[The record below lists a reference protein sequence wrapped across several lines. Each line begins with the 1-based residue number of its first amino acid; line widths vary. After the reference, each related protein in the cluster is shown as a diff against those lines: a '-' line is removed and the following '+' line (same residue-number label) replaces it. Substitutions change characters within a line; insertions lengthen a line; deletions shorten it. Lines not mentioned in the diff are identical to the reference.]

1 MTTIQRLY
9 SLPNCSLM
17 LEGFSDTLVLNSTEF
32 RPLLSILINAEC
44 RLARLEKP
52 LTGGREFLDSLVA
65 VVSQYAQEFLS
76 GLHAT
81 RLPKQATTGLVQLER
96 VNDNTHRLSLRSP
109 MMLDS
114 STTLTVPS
122 PNNPS
127 PNQIDLS
134 TVELFDLVEAIDQLL
149 ADTQTLPDLSLH
161 LKPLS
166 RKEIAKT
173 ETATKQVVPAAIG
186 LASLAAA
193 AFAFSLLPVPK
204 VEPPQDLY
212 PVRSGE
218 TTNKLTPAPSA
229 SPTPVPSQPSPSPS
243 AAVSSNPSPTPIA
256 DLRKLEAALVAAP
269 EITDSATLDQLGKQ
283 LRERIEPQ
291 WTTKSAISQ
300 DLIYQVGV
308 GKDGEILG
316 YKPVDSIALE
326 NSAKTPLLGLVA
338 RQGDRPATDP
348 LARFKVVFTPSGGL
362 EVEPWKQ
369 ATTSPIS
376 GITEITESA
385 KLEAILP
392 KLRSQINQGWA
403 TAPNFSEDLIYK
415 VRVKADGSVVDYTA
429 ENDAAARYAQET
441 PLSKLGK
448 LITDGKTTP
457 VQEPL
462 ALYQVVFTPPEG
474 AIEISPWRGWQ
485 N

>member
-17 LEGFSDTLVLNSTEF
+17 LEGFSDNLLLNSTEF

-52 LTGGREFLDSLVA
+52 WSGGREFLESLVA

-81 RLPKQATTGLVQLER
+81 RVPKQAATGLVQLER

-109 MMLDS
+109 VVLDS
-114 STTLTVPS
+114 STNITTPS
-122 PNNPS
+122 PT
-127 PNQIDLS
+127 QIDLS

-149 ADTQTLPDLSLH
+149 ADTQTLPNLSLN

-173 ETATKQVVPAAIG
+173 EPVTKQVVPAAIG
-186 LASLAAA
+186 VASLAAA
-193 AFAFSLLPVPK
+193 AFAFSLMPFPK
-204 VEPPQDLY
+204 VEPPKDLY

-218 TTNKLTPAPSA
+218 TANSLTPATPASPTATRQPTPSPSA
-229 SPTPVPSQPSPSPS
+229 SAVSSSPSPSP
-243 AAVSSNPSPTPIA
+243 AI
-256 DLRKLEAALVAAP
+256 DLQKLEAALVAAP
-269 EITDSATLDQLGKQ
+269 ELTDSATLEQLSKQ
-283 LRERIEPQ
+283 LRGKIEQQ
-291 WTTKSAISQ
+291 WTTKSAITQ
-300 DLIYQVGV
+300 DLTYQVGV

-316 YKPVDSIALE
+316 YKPINSAALD
-326 NSAKTPLLGLVA
+326 NAAKTPLLGLVA

-348 LARFKVVFTPSGGL
+348 LARFKVVFTPNGSL
-362 EVEPWKQ
+362 EVTPWKQ
-369 ATTSPIS
+369 AMTSPIT

-392 KLRSQINQGWA
+392 KLRSQINQSWA
-403 TAPNFSEDLIYK
+403 TTPKFSEDLIYK
-415 VRVKADGSVVDYTA
+415 VRVKEDGTVVDYSA

-448 LITDGKTTP
+448 LITDSNTAP

-462 ALYQVVFTPPEG
+462 ALYKVVFTPPEG
-474 AIEISPWRGWQ
+474 AVEINPWRGWQ

>member
-17 LEGFSDTLVLNSTEF
+17 LEGFSDNLLLNSTEF
-32 RPLLSILINAEC
+32 RPLLAILINAEC

-52 LTGGREFLDSLVA
+52 LSGGREFLESLIA

-81 RLPKQATTGLVQLER
+81 RVPKQAATGLVQLER

-109 MMLDS
+109 MVLDS
-114 STTLTVPS
+114 STAVTAPS
-122 PNNPS
+122 RTE
-127 PNQIDLS
+127 IDLS

-149 ADTQTLPDLSLH
+149 ADTQTLPDLSLN
-161 LKPLS
+161 LTPLS
-166 RKEIAKT
+166 RKEIAKS
-173 ETATKQVVPAAIG
+173 ETATKQLVPAAIG

-193 AFAFSLLPVPK
+193 AFAFSFLPMPK
-204 VEPPQDLY
+204 VEPPKDLY
-212 PVRSGE
+212 PVRAGE
-218 TTNKLTPAPSA
+218 TTNSLTPATPTSPTPATSQPTPAPSA
-229 SPTPVPSQPSPSPS
+229 TASAVSASPSPTPV
-243 AAVSSNPSPTPIA
+243 A
-256 DLRKLEAALVAAP
+256 DLRKLEAALVGAP
-269 EITDSATLDQLGKQ
+269 EITDSATLEQLGKQ
-283 LRERIEPQ
+283 LRGKIEPQ
-291 WTTKSAISQ
+291 WTTKSAVPQ

-316 YKPVDSIALE
+316 YKPMDSTALE
-326 NSAKTPLLGLVA
+326 NAAKTPLLGLVA
-338 RQGDRPATDP
+338 RQGDRAASDP
-348 LARFKVVFTPSGGL
+348 LARFKVVFRSSGGL
-362 EVEPWKQ
+362 EVAPWKQ
-369 ATTSPIS
+369 AMTSPIT

-392 KLRSQINQGWA
+392 KLQSQMNQGWA
-403 TAPNFSEDLIYK
+403 TASNFSEDLIYK
-415 VRVKADGSVVDYTA
+415 VRVKEDGTVVDYSA

-448 LITDGKTTP
+448 PITDSNTAP

-462 ALYQVVFTPPEG
+462 ALYKVVFPPQG
-474 AIEISPWRGWQ
+474 AVEISPWRGWQ

>member
-17 LEGFSDTLVLNSTEF
+17 LEGFSDNFLLNSTEF
-32 RPLLSILINAEC
+32 RPLLAILINAEC

-52 LTGGREFLDSLVA
+52 LSGGREFLESLVA
-65 VVSQYAQEFLS
+65 AVSQYAQEFLS

-81 RLPKQATTGLVQLER
+81 RVPKQAAIGLVQIER

-109 MMLDS
+109 TVVDNS
-114 STTLTVPS
+114 APITT
-122 PNNPS
+122 PNPT
-127 PNQIDLS
+127 QVDLS

-149 ADTQTLPDLSLH
+149 ADTQTLPDLSLN

-166 RKEIAKT
+166 RKEIVKT
-173 ETATKQVVPAAIG
+173 ETATKQVVPGAIG
-186 LASLAAA
+186 LASFAAA
-193 AFAFSLLPVPK
+193 AFAFSFLPFPK

-218 TTNKLTPAPSA
+218 TPNSLTPESPASSTPATSQPTPAPSG
-229 SPTPVPSQPSPSPS
+229 S
-243 AAVSSNPSPTPIA
+243 AVSSIPNPTPAI
-256 DLRKLEAALVAAP
+256 DLRKLETTLVAAP
-269 EITDSATLDQLGKQ
+269 EITDRATLEQLGKQ
-283 LRERIEPQ
+283 LRGTIEPR
-291 WTTKSAISQ
+291 WTPQSAVPQ

-316 YKPVDSIALE
+316 YKPMNEIALE
-326 NSAKTPLLGLVA
+326 NAAKTPLLGLVA
-338 RQGDRPATDP
+338 VQGDRPAKP
-348 LARFKVVFTPSGGL
+348 LARFKVAFTSNGSL
-362 EVEPWKQ
+362 EVEPWKE
-369 ATTSPIS
+369 ATTSPIT

-392 KLRSQINQGWA
+392 KLRSQMNQGWVA
-403 TAPNFSEDLIYK
+403 TPNFSEDLIYK
-415 VRVKADGSVVDYTA
+415 VRVKENGTVVDYSA

-441 PLSKLGK
+441 PLSNAGK
-448 LITDGKTTP
+448 LTTDGNITP
-457 VQEPL
+457 TSEPL
-462 ALYQVVFTPPEG
+462 ALYKVVFTPPEG
-474 AIEISPWRGWQ
+474 AVEISPWRGWQ

>member
-17 LEGFSDTLVLNSTEF
+17 LEGFSDNFLLNSSEF

-52 LTGGREFLDSLVA
+52 LSGGREFLDSLVA

-96 VNDNTHRLSLRSP
+96 VNDNTHRLSVRSP
-109 MMLDS
+109 MVSDS
-114 STTLTVPS
+114 SPNITAPS
-122 PNNPS
+122 PTE
-127 PNQIDLS
+127 IDLS

-149 ADTQTLPDLSLH
+149 ADMQTLPDLALN

-173 ETATKQVVPAAIG
+173 EPVTKQVVPAAIG

-193 AFAFSLLPVPK
+193 TFAFLVLPVPK
-204 VEPPQDLY
+204 VEPPKDLY
-212 PVRSGE
+212 PVRSSA
-218 TTNKLTPAPSA
+218 TTNSLTPAPPGVLPTATSQ
-229 SPTPVPSQPSPSPS
+229 PTPSPKASAASSSPRPSP
-243 AAVSSNPSPTPIA
+243 AA
-256 DLRKLEAALVAAP
+256 DLKKLEATLATSP
-269 EITDSATLDQLGKQ
+269 EITDTTTLDQLGKQ
-283 LRERIEPQ
+283 LRGKIEQQ
-291 WTTKSAISQ
+291 WTTKSAMPQ

-308 GKDGEILG
+308 GKDGELLG
-316 YKPVDSIALE
+316 YKPVNSAALD
-326 NSAKTPLLGLVA
+326 NAAKTPLLDLVA
-338 RQGDRPATDP
+338 RQGDRPTPDP
-348 LARFKVVFTPSGGL
+348 LARFKVIFTSSGGL
-362 EVEPWKQ
+362 EVAPWKQ
-369 ATTSPIS
+369 MTTSPIT

-403 TAPNFSEDLIYK
+403 TTSNFSEDLIYK
-415 VRVKADGSVVDYTA
+415 VRVKEDGTVFDYSA
-429 ENDAAARYAQET
+429 ENEAAARYAQET

-448 LITDGKTTP
+448 VNTSSNT
-457 VQEPL
+457 VSSQAPL
-462 ALYQVVFTPPEG
+462 ALYKVVFTPPDG
-474 AIEISPWRGWQ
+474 AVEISPWRGWQ

>member
-17 LEGFSDTLVLNSTEF
+17 LEGFSDNLLLNSSEF
-32 RPLLSILINAEC
+32 RPLLSMLINTEC

-52 LTGGREFLDSLVA
+52 LSGGREFLESLVS

-81 RLPKQATTGLVQLER
+81 RLPKQSATGLVRLER
-96 VNDNTHRLSLRSP
+96 VNDNTHRLSLRAP
-109 MMLDS
+109 TILDS
-114 STTLTVPS
+114 NTNIASS
-122 PNNPS
+122 PTE
-127 PNQIDLS
+127 IDLS

-149 ADTQTLPDLSLH
+149 ADTQTLPDLSLN

-173 ETATKQVVPAAIG
+173 EPVTKQIVPAAIG
-186 LASLAAA
+186 LSSLAAA
-193 AFAFSLLPVPK
+193 AFALSLLPVPK
-204 VEPPQDLY
+204 VEPPKDLY
-212 PVRSGE
+212 PVRSSA
-218 TTNKLTPAPSA
+218 TTTTPPISGSSPTPAPSQ
-229 SPTPVPSQPSPSPS
+229 STPSPSPS
-243 AAVSSNPSPTPIA
+243 ALSSSPSPATA
-256 DLRKLEAALVAAP
+256 DLKKLEATLTAAP
-269 EITDSATLDQLGKQ
+269 EISDPTTLDQIGKQ
-283 LRERIEPQ
+283 LRGKIEQ
-291 WTTKSAISQ
+291 KWTTKSVLPQ

-308 GKDGEILG
+308 GNDGAILG
-316 YKPVDSIALE
+316 YKAVNAAALD
-326 NSAKTPLLGLVA
+326 NAAKVPLLDLVA
-338 RQGDRPATDP
+338 RQGDRPTSDP
-348 LARFKVVFTPSGGL
+348 LALFKVVFTPSGDL
-362 EVEPWKQ
+362 EVAPWNQ
-369 ATTSPIS
+369 VTTSPIT

-385 KLEAILP
+385 KLEEILP

-403 TAPNFSEDLIYK
+403 TAPNFNEDLIYK
-415 VRVKADGSVVDYTA
+415 VRIREDGTVVDYSA

-448 LITDGKTTP
+448 LIANSNTAP

-462 ALYQVVFTPPEG
+462 ALYKVVFTPPEG
-474 AIEISPWRGWQ
+474 AVEISPWRGWQ

>member
-17 LEGFSDTLVLNSTEF
+17 LEGFSNNLLLNSTEF

-44 RLARLEKP
+44 RLARLQKP
-52 LTGGREFLDSLVA
+52 LSGGRDFLDSLVA

-81 RLPKQATTGLVQLER
+81 RVPKQTTTGLVQLER
-96 VNDNTHRLSLRSP
+96 VNDNTHRLRLRSP
-109 MMLDS
+109 LVLDS
-114 STTLTVPS
+114 TPPLTPPS
-122 PNNPS
+122 PTE
-127 PNQIDLS
+127 IDLS
-134 TVELFDLVEAIDQLL
+134 TVELFDLVEAIDQFL
-149 ADTQTLPDLSLH
+149 ADTQTLPDLSLN

-166 RKEIAKT
+166 RKEIVKT

-193 AFAFSLLPVPK
+193 AFAFSLLPFPK
-204 VEPPQDLY
+204 VEPPKDLY

-218 TTNKLTPAPSA
+218 TTTTPTPPIPGTSPTPAATSQPTPSPSA
-229 SPTPVPSQPSPSPS
+229 SAISSSPSPSP
-243 AAVSSNPSPTPIA
+243 AA
-256 DLRKLEAALVAAP
+256 DLKKLEETLATAP
-269 EITDSATLDQLGKQ
+269 EITDSATLEQLSTQ
-283 LRERIEPQ
+283 LRGTIEPR
-291 WTTKSAISQ
+291 WTTQSAIPQ

-308 GKDGEILG
+308 GKDGAILG
-316 YKPVDSIALE
+316 YKPVNPAALD
-326 NSAKTPLLGLVA
+326 NVAKTPLLDLVA
-338 RQGDRPATDP
+338 RQGDRPTSDP
-348 LARFKVVFTPSGGL
+348 LARFKVVFTPNGAL
-362 EVEPWKQ
+362 EVTPWKQ
-369 ATTSPIS
+369 LTTSPIT

-392 KLRSQINQGWA
+392 KLKSQINQGWA

-415 VRVKADGSVVDYTA
+415 VRVKADGTVVDYSA
-429 ENDAAARYAQET
+429 ENDAAARYVQET

-448 LITDGKTTP
+448 LITGSNTAP

-462 ALYQVVFTPPEG
+462 ALYKVVFTPPEG
-474 AIEISPWRGWQ
+474 AVEISPWRGWQ

>member
-17 LEGFSDTLVLNSTEF
+17 LEGFSNNLLLNSTEF

-52 LTGGREFLDSLVA
+52 LSGGREFLESLIA
-65 VVSQYAQEFLS
+65 AVSQYAQEFLS

-81 RLPKQATTGLVQLER
+81 RLPKQAATGLVQLER

-109 MMLDS
+109 VVLDS
-114 STTLTVPS
+114 STNITAVS
-122 PNNPS
+122 PT
-127 PNQIDLS
+127 QIDLS

-149 ADTQTLPDLSLH
+149 ADTQTLPDLSLN
-161 LKPLS
+161 LTPLS
-166 RKEIAKT
+166 RKEIAKP

-204 VEPPQDLY
+204 VEPPKDLY

-218 TTNKLTPAPSA
+218 TTSLTPAPPA
-229 SPTPVPSQPSPSPS
+229 SSTPVPSQPSPSPS
-243 AAVSSNPSPTPIA
+243 ASAVSSSPSPTSVV

-283 LRERIEPQ
+283 LRGKIEPQ
-291 WTTKSAISQ
+291 WTAKSAIPQ

-316 YKPVDSIALE
+316 YKPVGSVALD
-326 NSAKTPLLGLVA
+326 NAAKTPLLGLVA

-362 EVEPWKQ
+362 EVAPWKQ
-369 ATTSPIS
+369 AMTSPIT
-376 GITEITESA
+376 GITEITEAA

-392 KLRSQINQGWA
+392 KLQSQMNQGWA
-403 TAPNFSEDLIYK
+403 TASNFSEDLIYK
-415 VRVKADGSVVDYTA
+415 VRVKEDGTVVDYSA

-448 LITDGKTTP
+448 LVTDSNTAP

-462 ALYQVVFTPPEG
+462 ALYKVVFPPKG
-474 AIEISPWRGWQ
+474 AVEISPWRGWQ

>member
-17 LEGFSDTLVLNSTEF
+17 LEGFSDNFLLNSSEF

-52 LTGGREFLDSLVA
+52 LSGGREFLDSLVA

-81 RLPKQATTGLVQLER
+81 RLPKQAATGIVQLER
-96 VNDNTHRLSLRSP
+96 VNDNTHRLSVRSP
-109 MMLDS
+109 MALDG
-114 STTLTVPS
+114 STSIIAPS
-122 PNNPS
+122 PVE
-127 PNQIDLS
+127 IDLS

-149 ADTQTLPDLSLH
+149 ADTQTLPDLSLS

-166 RKEIAKT
+166 RKEIAKP

-193 AFAFSLLPVPK
+193 AFALSLLPVPK
-204 VEPPQDLY
+204 VEPPKDLY
-212 PVRSGE
+212 PVRSSA
-218 TTNKLTPAPSA
+218 TTNSLTPATPA
-229 SPTPVPSQPSPSPS
+229 SPTATSQPTPSPS
-243 AAVSSNPSPTPIA
+243 AVSSSPSPNPAA
-256 DLRKLEAALVAAP
+256 DLKKLEATLATAP
-269 EITDSATLDQLGKQ
+269 EITDTTTLDQLGKQ
-283 LRERIEPQ
+283 LRGKIEQ
-291 WTTKSAISQ
+291 RWTTKSPLPQ
-300 DLIYQVGV
+300 NLIYQVGV
-308 GKDGEILG
+308 GKDGTILG
-316 YKPVDSIALE
+316 YNPFDAAALD
-326 NSAKTPLLGLVA
+326 NAAKTPLLDLVA

-348 LARFKVVFTPSGGL
+348 LARFKVVFTPSGSL
-362 EVEPWKQ
+362 EVTPWKQ
-369 ATTSPIS
+369 LTTSPIT

-392 KLRSQINQGWA
+392 KLQTQINQGWA

-415 VRVKADGSVVDYTA
+415 VRVKEDGTLVDYSA

-448 LITDGKTTP
+448 LITDSTTTP

-462 ALYQVVFTPPEG
+462 ALYKVVFTSPKG
-474 AIEISPWRGWQ
+474 AVEISPWRGWQ